1 MSDVELILELTK
13 LCRADE
19 EKPVFDQKFNP
30 TDPIAIEIVM
40 HEADFAVE
48 AYMDKWTTLYRHRF
62 QQPEVYDNFV
72 REYQLRVRQNLKRM
86 IAAAQ
91 RYIQEEL
98 EGEGDEEKDGYQ
110 DGTGGV

>member
-1 MSDVELILELTK
+1 MSDVELILK
-13 LCRADE
+13 LAKE
-19 EKPVFDQKFNP
+19 IEKDGEGPVFDQKFNP

-48 AYMDKWTTLYRHRF
+48 AYMEKWGKLYRHRF

-72 REYQLRVRQNLKRM
+72 REYQMRARQNLKRK

-91 RYIQEEL
+91 RYIQDELSEDGEE
-98 EGEGDEEKDGYQ
+98 EGFQ

>member
-13 LCRADE
+13 LCRDDE
-19 EKPVFDQKFNP
+19 EKPVFEQKFNP

-48 AYMDKWTTLYRHRF
+48 AYMGKWTALYRHRF
-62 QQPEVYDNFV
+62 QQPEVYDRFV
-72 REYQLRVRQNLKRM
+72 LEYQMRVRQNLKKM

-91 RYIQEEL
+91 RYIQDEIE
-98 EGEGDEEKDGYQ
+98 EGDD
-110 DGTGGV
+110 DGGV

>member
-1 MSDVELILELTK
+1 VSDVELILELTK
-13 LCRADE
+13 LCREDE
-19 EKPVFDQKFNP
+19 EKPLFDQKFNP

-48 AYMDKWTTLYRHRF
+48 AYMKKWTRLYRHRF

-72 REYQLRVRQNLKRM
+72 REYQMRVRQNLKKM

-91 RYIQEEL
+91 RYIQDEIE
-98 EGEGDEEKDGYQ
+98 EGDD
-110 DGTGGV
+110 DGGV